1 MNERERRANQSLRTL
16 DEAHRNG
23 RITREDYRA
32 RRRALLGSL
41 CDSDGVTA
49 RNALTPAAA
58 RQPRDGGAQRAA
70 VPVGDMAT
78 ALFPDRRRLAAEGGC
93 RPADRLHPRPDARGD
108 PGGEND
114 RPGGSAALR
123 GNRSGAGRGSGRRH
137 FLIGSGPARAQPER
151 LIGGGP

>member
-23 RITREDYRA
+23 RITRDDYRA

-58 RQPRDGGAQRAA
+58 GQPRDGGAQRVA
-70 VPVGDMAT
+70 VPVGDMAS
-78 ALFPDRRRLAAEGGC
+78 ALFPDRRRLAW
-93 RPADRLHPRPDARGD
+93 RLWLVAFAGL
-108 PGGEND
+108 GLC
-114 RPGGSAALR
+114 ALLLYALLQM
-123 GNRSGAGRGSGRRH
+123 GHG
-137 FLIGSGPARAQPER
+137 
-151 LIGGGP
+151 

>member
-58 RQPRDGGAQRAA
+58 RQPRDGGAQRVA
-70 VPVGDMAT
+70 VPVGDMAS
-78 ALFPDRRRLAAEGGC
+78 ALFPDRRRWAWRLWMMAFGGLGLAA
-93 RPADRLHPRPDARGD
+93 LLLY
-108 PGGEND
+108 
-114 RPGGSAALR
+114 ALL
-123 GNRSGAGRGSGRRH
+123 GAGHG
-137 FLIGSGPARAQPER
+137 
-151 LIGGGP
+151 

>member
-58 RQPRDGGAQRAA
+58 TGAPPRGGDAKRMAA
-70 VPVGDMAT
+70 TTADMAG
-78 ALFPDRRRLAAEGGC
+78 ALFPDRRRLIWRLWLMAFAGLGLCALLLYALLLGG
-93 RPADRLHPRPDARGD
+93 HG
-108 PGGEND
+108 
-114 RPGGSAALR
+114 
-123 GNRSGAGRGSGRRH
+123 
-137 FLIGSGPARAQPER
+137 
-151 LIGGGP
+151 

>member
-58 RQPRDGGAQRAA
+58 GQSRDDGARRMATPA
-70 VPVGDMAT
+70 GDMAS
-78 ALFPDRRRLAAEGGC
+78 ALFPDRRRLAW
-93 RPADRLHPRPDARGD
+93 RLWLIAFAGL
-108 PGGEND
+108 GLC
-114 RPGGSAALR
+114 ALLLY
-123 GNRSGAGRGSGRRH
+123 AVMQLGRG
-137 FLIGSGPARAQPER
+137 
-151 LIGGGP
+151 

>member
-58 RQPRDGGAQRAA
+58 AAPPRGGDAKRMAA
-70 VPVGDMAT
+70 TTADMAG
-78 ALFPDRRRLAAEGGC
+78 ALFPDRRRLAW
-93 RPADRLHPRPDARGD
+93 RLWLMAFAGL
-108 PGGEND
+108 GLG
-114 RPGGSAALR
+114 ALLLYALLL
-123 GNRSGAGRGSGRRH
+123 AGHG
-137 FLIGSGPARAQPER
+137 
-151 LIGGGP
+151 